1 MDPTPRSTRL
11 AAVVAALEGR
21 HGTRWVGVDGK
32 GASGKTTL
40 RPGSRPRCP
49 GR

>member
-1 MDPTPRSTRL
+1 MDPGSAVDP
-11 AAVVAALEGR
+11 AAAAVAALEGG
-21 HGTRWVGVDGK
+21 HGTSWVGVDGK

-40 RPGSRPRCP
+40 AAQIARRFP